1 MKELKIMATMAD
13 RIKFLREQAGLT
25 QEELGEKIGVQK
37 SAIRKYE
44 KGEVKNMKRSSI
56 RILSDLFNV
65 SPTYLMGWDDEKEIA
80 LEVKLIEQIQV
91 QYGKQAIELLS
102 MFTKLNDAGTEKALE
117 TISDL
122 LCIEKYRKEQE
133 K

>member
-1 MKELKIMATMAD
+1 MATMAD

>member
-1 MKELKIMATMAD
+1 MAD

>member
-1 MKELKIMATMAD
+1 MATMAD

-65 SPTYLMGWDDEKEIA
+65 TPTYLMGWDDEKEIS
-80 LEVKLIEQIQV
+80 LEVKLIEQIQT
-91 QYGKQAIELLS
+91 QYGKSAVEMLS

-117 TISDL
+117 TINDL
-122 LCIEKYRKEQE
+122 LCIEKYRKDQKNEE
-133 K
+133 